1 VEDQPAT
8 ASTTQPVPHPN
19 TTTQLP
25 CPDDPSQA
33 LAWLTSEQLVLSA
46 LYDSLP
52 PPDATK
58 LQELAADIAH
68 HGMLQPVLATP
79 AADGAHYEVLIGRR
93 RVLAAGNRLR
103 LLPALVQQL
112 SSKQKRLAFLS
123 ANLCIE
129 PLPNQQE
136 FARQYDAAWVTN
148 EEGTAENNAVALAP
162 ELDTALEQASQLAP
176 FLQRHLVRQ
185 LLFNDAGL
193 YQSVLEEARRQ
204 VAETDGTERKRLT
217 GELRELQTA
226 LTEERDKGVR
236 QERAIENLARQL
248 NQERVSRGVVDDT
261 REELEQARQ
270 ELATSNKKLQQ
281 QVQTLLARVA
291 TLEPL
296 ERVAGI
302 AEAGAVLTAVM
313 AVVEA
318 AGPNLVRTALHL
330 LDPRAGHGAA
340 AALQRAL
347 EQLATRVR
355 ECQTAMARGA
365 TAMATRTRAEPV
377 TPSEAPTPSLA
388 VDAGE
393 EGRKV

>member
-1 VEDQPAT
+1 MESYTSPLVCVPSLMSPHWRFAMSKSSTVRLNGSVSSQSGVEDQPAT

-79 AADGAHYEVLIGRR
+79 AADGAHYEVIIGRR

-148 EEGTAENNAVALAP
+148 NEDGTAENNAAELAP

-217 GELRELQTA
+217 GELRELQAA

-236 QERAIENLARQL
+236 QERAIEN
-248 NQERVSRGVVDDT
+248 
-261 REELEQARQ
+261 
-270 ELATSNKKLQQ
+270 
-281 QVQTLLARVA
+281 
-291 TLEPL
+291 
-296 ERVAGI
+296 
-302 AEAGAVLTAVM
+302 
-313 AVVEA
+313 
-318 AGPNLVRTALHL
+318 
-330 LDPRAGHGAA
+330 
-340 AALQRAL
+340 
-347 EQLATRVR
+347 
-355 ECQTAMARGA
+355 
-365 TAMATRTRAEPV
+365 
-377 TPSEAPTPSLA
+377 
-388 VDAGE
+388 
-393 EGRKV
+393 